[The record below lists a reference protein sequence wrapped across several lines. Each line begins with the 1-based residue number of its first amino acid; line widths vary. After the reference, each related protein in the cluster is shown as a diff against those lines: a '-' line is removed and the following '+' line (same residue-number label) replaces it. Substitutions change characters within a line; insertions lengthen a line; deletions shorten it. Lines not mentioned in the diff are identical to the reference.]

1 VHCPPPPEVKGAE
14 MSNPIY
20 DSVPL
25 GHMVSYRCH
34 TGALI
39 GTSEIYCTKSGTW
52 SAPPPECK

>member
-39 GTSEIYCTKSGTW
+39 GASEIYCTKSGTW